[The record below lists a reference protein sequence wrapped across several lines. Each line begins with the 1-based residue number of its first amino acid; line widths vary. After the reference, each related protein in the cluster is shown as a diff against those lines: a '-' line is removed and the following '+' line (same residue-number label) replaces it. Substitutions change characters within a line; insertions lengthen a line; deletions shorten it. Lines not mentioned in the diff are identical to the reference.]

1 MKIQKGNITSRIELS
16 PGEDVGIHPSHTLNF
31 TNVDA
36 LNIQDTSGFP
46 WLRFFK
52 GYQHSEQDPYWH
64 EAYFVSN
71 GGFTFLL
78 NLMNTRNDKEV
89 GIRLWK
95 GDHPNQWCIL
105 IPSQPGYKFAIIR
118 DALIDAFVLDED
130 GRLII
135 GRLPPNDYG
144 PPEGRFHVRGMID
157 EIQAIVEAAASQS
170 DDIFEVTSNGRKSK
184 HFVVSAEGNVGVGTE
199 TPRAQLD
206 VGGTAHHTGLA
217 QAFPYNGELEPGEV
231 AVIDTNDRLKVK
243 RSEKAYE
250 TAIAGVVSQ
259 SPAIR
264 ISPQNHERTVP
275 LTLSGSVSVKVTD
288 ENGPIEAGDG
298 LTTSSTSGCAM
309 KFQLLEA
316 QSGMGND
323 EMIEL
328 INENERRRNAVLGKA
343 LESFTQG
350 TGEIM
355 ALVS

>member
-1 MKIQKGNITSRIELS
+1 MKIKKGNITSRIELS
-16 PGEDVGIHPSHTLNF
+16 PGEDVGIHPIHTLNF

-52 GYQHSEQDPYWH
+52 GYQHSEHDPYWH

-78 NLMNTRNDKEV
+78 NLMNTRDDKEV

-170 DDIFEVTSNGRKSK
+170 DDIFEVTSNGKKCK
-184 HFVVSAEGNVGVGTE
+184 HFVVSAEGNVGVGTD
-199 TPRAQLD
+199 TPRAKLD
-206 VGGTAHHTGLA
+206 IGGTAHHTGLA
-217 QAFPYNGELEPGEV
+217 QEFLCNGDLESGEI

-243 RSEKAYE
+243 RSEKAYDI
-250 TAIAGVVSQ
+250 AVAGVASR

-264 ISPQNHERTVP
+264 ISPQHHAQTAP
-275 LTLSGSVSVKVTD
+275 LTLSGSVPVKVTD
-288 ENGPIEAGDG
+288 ENGPIEVGDA
-298 LTTSSTSGCAM
+298 LTSSSTSGCAM

-316 QSGMGND
+316 RSGMGSG
-323 EMIEL
+323 EIIEL
-328 INENERRRNAVLGKA
+328 INENERRRSAILGKA
-343 LESFTQG
+343 LEPLAQG

>member
-199 TPRAQLD
+199 TPRAKLD

-217 QAFPYNGELEPGEV
+217 QEFAYNGELEPAEV

-243 RSEKAYE
+243 RSENAYE
-250 TAIAGVVSQ
+250 TAIAGVVSR

-264 ISPQNHERTVP
+264 ISPQNHERTAP
-275 LTLSGSVSVKVTD
+275 LTLSGIVSVKVTD
-288 ENGPIEAGDG
+288 ENGPIEVGDA

-316 QSGMGND
+316 QSGMGID
-323 EMIEL
+323 EFTEL
-328 INENERRRNAVLGKA
+328 INENERRRNAILGKA
-343 LESFTQG
+343 LEPLTQG

>member
-1 MKIQKGNITSRIELS
+1 MKIKKGNITSRIELS
-16 PGEDVGIHPSHTLNF
+16 PGEDVGIHPIHTLNF
-31 TNVDA
+31 SNVNA

-52 GYQHSEQDPYWH
+52 GYQHSEHDAYWH

-78 NLMNTRNDKEV
+78 NLMNTRDDKEV

-157 EIQAIVEAAASQS
+157 EIQAVVEASAKQS

-184 HFVVSAEGNVGVGTE
+184 HFVVSAEGDVGVGADA
-199 TPRAQLD
+199 PRAKLD
-206 VGGTAHHTGLA
+206 IGGTAHHTDLA
-217 QAFPYNGELEPGEV
+217 REFPYNGELEPGEI

-250 TAIAGVVSQ
+250 TAIAGVVSR

-264 ISPQNHERTVP
+264 ISPQNHEPTAP
-275 LTLSGSVSVKVTD
+275 LTLSGSISVKVTD
-288 ENGPIEAGDG
+288 ENGPIEAGDA
-298 LTTSSTSGCAM
+298 LTTSSTSGCGM
-309 KFQLLEA
+309 KCQLLEA
-316 QSGMGND
+316 QSGMGSHD
-323 EMIEL
+323 IIEL
-328 INENERRRNAVLGKA
+328 INENERRRSAVLGKA
-343 LESFTQG
+343 LEPLTQS